1 MELSNFENLPENFRK
16 LNINLLLFINKCP
29 VVIPVKNCCLCML
42 VGSIDGRS
50 SKACE
55 DLSAVSIGFRRGR
68 S

>member
-1 MELSNFENLPENFRK
+1 MESSNFENLPENFGK
-16 LNINLLLFINKCP
+16 LNINLLLFIIKFP
-29 VVIPVKNCCLCML
+29 VVIPVKNWCLCM
-42 VGSIDGRS
+42 VGSIEGRS